1 MGIERLIHASTP
13 LHTELL
19 TLQEGLRLA
28 IERHL
33 YPSYIEIDSTD
44 MIHSLNQGNNLFTL
58 LLMLAG
64 GNAPSEGG

>member
-19 TLQEGLRLA
+19 ALQEGLRLA
-28 IERHL
+28 RERNL
-33 YPSYIEIDSTD
+33 YPLDIGTDSTD

-58 LLMLAG
+58 LLMLQARG
-64 GNAPSEGG
+64 